1 MRAPRTAFARFID
14 TSALWSLC
22 RAAWFYYLFAR
33 MGRMYPAMLMAVA
46 CSGATIALAML
57 VKGRM
62 RRRRRGDALAPA
74 EVRALCEHI
83 SLKSPG
89 DALEN
94 VAAWLTARGRYAK
107 CYAADGAIHALRAN
121 GSEVCITLITA
132 WPGLQISADA
142 LISAWRR
149 CCGARAAASWSGTTA

>member
-1 MRAPRTAFARFID
+1 M
-14 TSALWSLC
+14 SLC
-22 RAAWFYYLFAR
+22 LAAWFYYLFAR

-107 CYAADGAIHALRAN
+107 CYAADGAAARKMARAGRKPLTDN
-121 GSEVCITLITA
+121 
-132 WPGLQISADA
+132 A
-142 LISAWRR
+142 LIAMPRPNRR
-149 CCGARAAASWSGTTA
+149 RARNPPKRTMFV